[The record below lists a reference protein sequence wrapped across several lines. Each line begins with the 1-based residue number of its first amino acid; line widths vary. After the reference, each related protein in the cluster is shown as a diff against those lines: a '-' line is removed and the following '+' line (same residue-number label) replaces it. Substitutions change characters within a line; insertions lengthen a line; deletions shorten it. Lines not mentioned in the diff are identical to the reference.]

1 MKKKLSL
8 TLTVLFLL
16 VTLILLCSC
25 DKVQSDGQDTD
36 STDTV
41 TTSLENA
48 GETTA
53 ENSEF
58 DTETHIFQM
67 DRLLLYFE
75 EPQGEVLGEP
85 ARILGTK
92 DDQAIAIYSV
102 LLPHYNCPHTF
113 VYFDNN
119 YIKKIKIF
127 EERAEILGLQ
137 VGMTYSEVAD
147 IIGERKIVSAFDEGC
162 DFTTESMIDKYS
174 VKIRWE
180 LSNDE
185 VKYIGEEGT
194 VIDNVSSY
202 IAENGVGVIQTIEVT
217 LAE

>member
-1 MKKKLSL
+1 MSIKKPIHLLLSI
-8 TLTVLFLL
+8 
-16 VTLILLCSC
+16 LIISMMLLCSC
-25 DKVQSDGQDTD
+25 DKAQNDGNDTD

-41 TTSLENA
+41 TTSLESA

-58 DTETHIFQM
+58 DPETHIFHM
-67 DRLLLYFE
+67 DYLLRYFE
-75 EPQGEVLGEP
+75 EPKGVTYGDPVQIIG
-85 ARILGTK
+85 AK
-92 DDQAIAIYSV
+92 DGQTIFIYSV
-102 LLPHYNCPHTF
+102 LLPYYYCPNTF
-113 VYFDNN
+113 VYFDNH

-162 DFTTESMIDKYS
+162 DFTTESIIDKYS
-174 VKIRWE
+174 VKIRWG

-202 IAENGVGVIQTIEVT
+202 IAENDVGVIQTIEVT